1 VNASRLAQAVIAE
14 LISLALKLLISKK
27 KSNLTSFASV
37 DVGRKVA

>member
-14 LISLALKLLISKK
+14 LICLALKLLISKK
-27 KSNLTSFASV
+27 KSNLTRFASV